1 MNEQPTVA
9 GVEIRRVWRDTGQ
22 HTTIRLELA
31 ADGYD
36 RVVRVHRSM
45 NPTLF
50 DFIVDHATMCTPFRQ
65 TQSPATPI

>member
-1 MNEQPTVA
+1 MNEQQTAA

-36 RVVRVHRSM
+36 CVVRVHRSL

-50 DFIVDHATMCTPFRQ
+50 DFIVDHATMSTPFRL
-65 TQSPATPI
+65 THSPTTSI